1 MLPFLKC
8 SIKRMQTLRRTPA
21 ELAENLVYLYQH
33 VAAVTYPSSAC
44 FKFEISSPGRVVCV
58 L

>member
-8 SIKRMQTLRRTPA
+8 SVKRMQRLRHTPV
-21 ELAENLVYLYQH
+21 ELVENLVYLYQH
-33 VAAVTYPSSAC
+33 VTAVTYPCSAC
-44 FKFEISSPGRVVCV
+44 FKFEINSPGHVVCV